1 MNASSSGPIAA
12 AGKGNTVS
20 PGFFTV
26 EDIARWLETLAQF
39 EAAGT
44 NPSPY
49 VVAADTI
56 RQLLDVVDSLEQR
69 LEHAAKVH
77 AHQRELAAIEEV
89 YGWAK
94 NRYPLGLAGIRAMR
108 SSSQLDLFSD
118 QARTE
123 VRPVE
128 PVSDP
133 RTSGVFQDRVSVAR
147 SAGVPPAHNQARVT
161 PAGPTTEK
169 IR

>member
-1 MNASSSGPIAA
+1 MNAPSSGPIAA

-26 EDIARWLETLAQF
+26 EDIARWLETLARF
-39 EAAGT
+39 EAT
-44 NPSPY
+44 DPDPSPY
-49 VVAADTI
+49 AIAAETI
-56 RQLLDVVDSLEQR
+56 RQLLDVVGSLEQR

-77 AHQRELAAIEEV
+77 AHQRERAAIEET

-94 NRYPLGLAGIRAMR
+94 NRFPLGLAGVRALR
-108 SSSQLDLFSD
+108 SPSQLDLFDD
-118 QARTE
+118 QVRTE

-133 RTSGVFQDRVSVAR
+133 RTSGVFQDRVSVAQ

-169 IR
+169 TR